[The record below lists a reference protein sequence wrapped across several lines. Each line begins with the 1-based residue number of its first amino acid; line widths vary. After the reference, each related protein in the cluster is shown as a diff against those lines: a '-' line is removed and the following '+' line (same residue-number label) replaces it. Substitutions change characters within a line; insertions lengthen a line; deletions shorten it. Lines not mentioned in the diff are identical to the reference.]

1 MSLVYQKKLA
11 AKLLKTGKTK
21 IWIDPDSID
30 DVSIAVTKNDMRK
43 LIARGTVRAKPR
55 MGISSGRSKVVRL
68 KKQRG
73 LRSGPGSQKG
83 GVSLDEERW
92 MRKVRAQR
100 NFTKLLR
107 KRKIITPTVSRQ
119 LYLKVKGNAFEN
131 IAQIKN
137 YIKEHE
143 LARR

>member
-11 AKLLKTGKTK
+11 AKLLKTGKSK
-21 IWIDPDSID
+21 VWIDPENID
-30 DVSIAVTKNDMRK
+30 DVSIVVTKNDMRK
-43 LIARGTVRAKPR
+43 LIARGTVRAKPKL
-55 MGISSGRSKVVRL
+55 GISSGRSQTVRL

-73 LRSGPGSQKG
+73 LRSGPGSKKG
-83 GVSLDEERW
+83 GISLDEERW

-100 NFTKLLR
+100 NFVKLLR
-107 KRKIITPTVSRQ
+107 RRRIVTPTVSRQ

-131 IAQIKN
+131 IAQIKK
-137 YIKEHE
+137 YVKEHE